1 MTQSLTVSDF
11 DYDLPPELIAQTPA
25 AERTGSRLLHLDR
38 AGQLHDRQFADLAA
52 LLRPDDLLVFN
63 DTRVIK
69 ARLTGHKITGGKV
82 EVLVERIT
90 EPDRVLAHVRAS
102 KSPGAGMVLRL
113 AEAFD
118 ATVLG
123 RDGELFDIRFPGP
136 ALELLDAGSHII
148 TGDDLYGGSWRLF
161 ERVRRRSMG
170 LDFSYIDLTDL
181 AAVEAAI
188 TDKTRML
195 WVETPTNPLMKLAD
209 IEALSKIAKAH
220 KLILVVDNTFA
231 TPWSQQPLAL
241 GADVVMHSATKY
253 LNGHSDIVGG
263 VLVAKDAE
271 MAAQLKFLQNSIG
284 GVMGPFDAFL
294 ANRGL
299 KTLGLRMKAHNE
311 NALAVARWLEDRAG
325 VAKVI
330 YPGLVSHPQHEL
342 AARQMNGRFGGMV
355 TVLIDGDLERTK
367 RVLERVQ
374 VFTLAESLGGVE
386 SLVNHPAIM
395 THASVPKEVRE
406 AGGVTDNLIRLSV
419 GVEDIDDLIADLD
432 QAIG

>member
-1 MTQSLTVSDF
+1 MS
-11 DYDLPPELIAQTPA
+11 ELKNRQGFSTRAI
-25 AERTGSRLLHLDR
+25 H
-38 AGQLHDRQFADLAA
+38 AGQQPDPTTGAVMTPIYATSTYAQESPGVNKGYEYARGKNPTREAFEACIADLEGGVQAFGFGSGMAA
-52 LLRPDDLLVFN
+52 
-63 DTRVIK
+63 TS
-69 ARLTGHKITGGKV
+69 T
-82 EVLVERIT
+82 
-90 EPDRVLAHVRAS
+90 
-102 KSPGAGMVLRL
+102 
-113 AEAFD
+113 
-118 ATVLG
+118 
-123 RDGELFDIRFPGP
+123 

-220 KLILVVDNTFA
+220 KLILVV
-231 TPWSQQPLAL
+231 
-241 GADVVMHSATKY
+241 DVVMHSATKY

-395 THASVPKEVRE
+395 THASVPKDVRE